1 MAIDSAGIALQ
12 GEGRYTRLHAKA
24 TQNTTLVQYVP
35 EELPQP
41 EPSLGRTAHMKRQLM
56 LGRIRSKLARV
67 QRQVRKAR
75 KKDMLL
81 ELQVLISTF
90 VEEVGAE
97 SHTSDVE
104 VDKGDDDRSDEEFW
118 AHLPTADSRVDHI
131 ASIPVASERPFPG
144 KMVSS
149 RSRRLMD
156 GRVAG

>member
-1 MAIDSAGIALQ
+1 MAIDSGGNALE

-24 TQNTTLVQYVP
+24 FPNTTLVQYVP
-35 EELPQP
+35 EELKKP
-41 EPSLGRTAHMKRQLM
+41 EPSVGRTAQEKRQLM
-56 LGRIRSKLARV
+56 LGRLRSKQARV

-97 SHTSDVE
+97 SQTSDVE
-104 VDKGDDDRSDEEFW
+104 ADNGDDDRSDEEFW
-118 AHLPTADSRVDHI
+118 AHLPTVDSRLDHI

-149 RSRRLMD
+149 RTRRLMD
-156 GRVAG
+156 G

>member
-24 TQNTTLVQYVP
+24 SLNATLVQYVP

-41 EPSLGRTAHMKRQLM
+41 KPSLGRTAHMKRQLM
-56 LGRIRSKLARV
+56 LERIRS
-67 QRQVRKAR
+67 KAR
-75 KKDMLL
+75 KKDVLL
-81 ELQVLISTF
+81 ELQDLIRTF

-104 VDKGDDDRSDEEFW
+104 VDKGDDDRSGEEFW